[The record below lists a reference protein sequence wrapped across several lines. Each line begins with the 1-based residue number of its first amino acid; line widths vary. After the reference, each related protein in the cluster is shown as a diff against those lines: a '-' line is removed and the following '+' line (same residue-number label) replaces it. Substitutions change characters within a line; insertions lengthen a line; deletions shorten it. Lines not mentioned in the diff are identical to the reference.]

1 MNGTAQPPEPEKDAN
16 TRVGRSAR
24 QKNSAPASDTH
35 GKILPVFWTI
45 ASLIS
50 LLVNIVLVVLVIA
63 LATQLFKIKELVQ
76 VNLIDGFYE
85 NFVKMDEARIST
97 TIQVVDTITVKDEIA
112 VVFDLPL
119 KQGTEIILTKDTPI
133 RKAIV
138 YLNGQPVPTDITLR
152 QGTRMAI
159 ALDMIVPVNQT
170 IQVEL
175 NVPVNLKVPVD
186 IPLAQTEL
194 HEPFAGLQD
203 VIAPYKKML
212 DSWPSSWR
220 ELFLVK

>member
-1 MNGTAQPPEPEKDAN
+1 MNGTAQTPEPMQNSN
-16 TRVGRSAR
+16 TRANQNGL
-24 QKNSAPASDTH
+24 QKKHAPASQTH
-35 GKILPVFWTI
+35 GKFLPAFWTI
-45 ASLIS
+45 ASVFS
-50 LLVNIVLVVLVIA
+50 LLVNLILFLVVLV
-63 LATQLFKIKELVQ
+63 LASQLFKIKELVQ

-97 TIQVVDTITVKDEIA
+97 TVQVVDTITVKDEIP

-119 KQGTEIILTKDTPI
+119 KQGTEIILTKDTAI

-170 IQVEL
+170 IPVVID
-175 NVPVNLKVPVD
+175 VPVNLTVPVE
-186 IPLAQTEL
+186 IPLAETEL

-203 VIAPYKKML
+203 VIAPYKNML
-212 DSWPSSWR
+212 DSWPSSWQ
-220 ELFLVK
+220 ELFLLK